1 MDSYVL
7 IQVCY
12 PAESFKIFDYLYNN
26 GTRSSTFS
34 LNSRFDPEFMEHVHM
49 KVCRS
54 EQPITCLETQIN
66 CNSLARESARFFCL
80 FLRDLEIEEYKVH
93 KCIYTTRNS

>member
-1 MDSYVL
+1 MKDSYVL

-12 PAESFKIFDYLYNN
+12 PAQSFKIFDYLYNN

-66 CNSLARESARFFCL
+66 CNSCKRISEILLSLLKRFG
-80 FLRDLEIEEYKVH
+80 D
-93 KCIYTTRNS
+93 